1 MLSYLKL
8 DSKYKRFMAY
18 IYCYEIIPTP
28 SGVQVTPSNLAPPFL
43 NRKIIIL
50 LHVKI
55 GEYSP
60 RNCYVHR
67 ASRPGRAVDEVRQSF
82 VVLAPARVL
91 TGAALE
97 ALTGSG
103 SGSPIRIMLNK
114 ISPISALDLQPAPVG
129 CIGAQPSPRPASPPC
144 RIDGGS
150 IRAVLVWLTS
160 ERRRAAGTLPLYQ
173 CDCPAVTTAKRFLCD

>member
-1 MLSYLKL
+1 MLSYLRL
-8 DSKYKRFMAY
+8 DSPYKLFMSY

-28 SGVQVTPSNLAPPFL
+28 SGVQVDPSNLAPPFL

-67 ASRPGRAVDEVRQSF
+67 ASRPGRLSTRCDRASWCWLLLGSYRALPGRQ
-82 VVLAPARVL
+82 
-91 TGAALE
+91 
-97 ALTGSG
+97 LTGSG
-103 SGSPIRIMLNK
+103 PGSPIRIMLNK
-114 ISPISALDLQPAPVG
+114 ISPIPALDTTCAG
-129 CIGAQPSPRPASPPC
+129 RCIGAQPSPRPASPPC
-144 RIDGGS
+144 RIDGGP